1 MNRVLLV
8 GFVAVGA
15 AVAAGCPSAVDPGD
29 PTPSAVE
36 PPAECAALW
45 DDASVQDRWS
55 SLASLTDPVWAG
67 WAPVDATIVWAEE
80 VDAGWCHALWSG
92 GAVAGYALLENG
104 PTYGFGAYG
113 YLMPWSNGGFL
124 DDLVVQPPS
133 VTDWLTGEGVES
145 AVLLPRQ
152 SSFDALVQ
160 VQLPIHEAFHVT
172 VQGPSWFGELAD
184 DWPAWMRLDLPR
196 AELEACYQA
205 GDFGAEHGAL
215 VEAVEA
221 ALGGDDVCSAAQGF
235 IAARAARHAAADAAG
250 LTIGSTDPLG
260 CADAEAVYEG
270 LEGIADAVSWGPLVD
285 AGIAS
290 DAEWLSRLEAT
301 NAGAD
306 PFYQLGSGQLF
317 ALDRAGADA
326 TAIVSAF
333 IAGTSAD
340 AGVHALFVAEIDALC
355 GR

>member
-1 MNRVLLV
+1 MLPLT
-8 GFVAVGA
+8 FVGA
-15 AVAAGCPSAVDPGD
+15 ALLGCPSAVEPGD
-29 PTPSAVE
+29 PTPAPVE

-67 WAPVDATIVWAEE
+67 WSPADATIVWAEE
-80 VDAGWCHALWSG
+80 VDGGWCHALWSG
-92 GAVAGYALLENG
+92 GAVAGYALLEDG

-124 DDLVVQPPS
+124 DDLVVQPAS
-133 VTDWLTGEGVES
+133 VTDWLAEHGVES
-145 AVLLPRQ
+145 AVLLPRE

-160 VQLPIHEAFHVT
+160 LQLPIHEAFHVA
-172 VQGPSWFGELAD
+172 VQGPTWFGEPAVS
-184 DWPAWMRLDLPR
+184 WPAWMRLDLPR

-215 VEAVEA
+215 VQAVEA
-221 ALGGDDVCSAAQGF
+221 SLAGGDVCGAAQSF
-235 IAARAARHAAADAAG
+235 IAARAARYAAADGAG
-250 LTIGSTDPLG
+250 LTVGSTDPLG

-270 LEGIADAVSWGPLVD
+270 LEGVADAVSWGPLVD

-290 DAEWLSRLEAT
+290 DAEWLSRLGAT

-333 IAGTSAD
+333 IAGTSAN

-355 GR
+355 SR